1 MAASGLPQ
9 IWFRGTRAPRCRVS
23 AAKIYVNLAKVQGL
37 EEVAFAKGFKAAQVA
52 LAWVLHQDDAIVP
65 IPGTKQI
72 KYLNENVRAVDIDL
86 TPDDLQ
92 KLDLLF
98 AVGTTAGPRYPK
110 ELMRQLGV

>member
-1 MAASGLPQ
+1 MPRFSGEN
-9 IWFRGTRAPRCRVS
+9 FN
-23 AAKIYVNLAKVQGL
+23 VNLAKVQGL
-37 EEVAFAKGFKAAQVA
+37 EEVAFAKGLKAGQVA
-52 LAWVLHQDDAIVP
+52 LARVLHQDDAIVP

-72 KYLNENVRAVDIDL
+72 KYLKSVRAVDIDL

-98 AVGTTAGPRYPK
+98 AVGTTAGPRYPE